1 MTEKRLPTGEELLD
15 IIIRL
20 ILIEAFVIM
29 QIVIIGIILKCFGV
43 I

>member
-1 MTEKRLPTGEELLD
+1 MIERLPTGEELLD

-29 QIVIIGIILKCFGV
+29 QIVIIRIILKCFGV

>member
-15 IIIRL
+15 IIIPV
-20 ILIEAFVIM
+20 ILIESFVLM
-29 QIVIIGIILKCFGV
+29 QIAIIGVLLNCLGV